1 MVKYNCAMRK
11 SSTPCHEARSSKK
24 NDCRRCV
31 VMLGLMLVALPGLT
45 SCMKFIYGTTAS
57 STAVAIKH
65 LQIGITAF
73 EMDSAHF
80 PIPKSDWHGPDVSL
94 RTRGPIVPA
103 LLGQDATLNPK
114 DVKFIDF
121 PNAVAHKNGLW
132 QDGAEW
138 VISDQWG
145 EPYYIVLDTNGD
157 GKIANPEFGA
167 EQSDAEYAK
176 RCRMLPPPATL
187 PLKVLI
193 YSSGPDR
200 DPKTW
205 EDNVCSW
212 R

>member
-1 MVKYNCAMRK
+1 
-11 SSTPCHEARSSKK
+11 
-24 NDCRRCV
+24 
-31 VMLGLMLVALPGLT
+31 MLGLMLVTLAGLT
-45 SCMKFIYGTTAS
+45 SCMKFFHGTMVS
-57 STAVAIKH
+57 PTAVAIKQ
-65 LQIGITAF
+65 LKEGITAF
-73 EMDSAHF
+73 EIDSAHF

-138 VISDQWG
+138 VLSDRWG
-145 EPYYIVLDTNGD
+145 EPYYIVLDTNKD
-157 GKIANPEFGA
+157 GRIANPEGGSENQPAMLLA
-167 EQSDAEYAK
+167 E
-176 RCRMLPPPATL
+176 
-187 PLKVLI
+187 VLI

-205 EDNVCSW
+205 HDNVCSW
-212 R
+212 RSR

>member
-1 MVKYNCAMRK
+1 M
-11 SSTPCHEARSSKK
+11 SESTTPYHDLHNPTI
-24 NDCRRCV
+24 NDCRRFAAII
-31 VMLGLMLVALPGLT
+31 GLMLVALPGLT
-45 SCMKFIYGTTAS
+45 SCMKFFHGNTKSPTA
-57 STAVAIKH
+57 AAIKQ
-65 LQIGITAF
+65 LKDGITAF
-73 EMDSAHF
+73 EIDSAHF

-114 DVKFIDF
+114 DIKFIDF

-138 VISDQWG
+138 VLSDLWG

-157 GKIANPEFGA
+157 GKIDNPEVGSEHLPA
-167 EQSDAEYAK
+167 
-176 RCRMLPPPATL
+176 MLPL
-187 PLKVLI
+187 EIII

-205 EDNVCSW
+205 KDNVCSW
-212 R
+212 RSQ

>member
-1 MVKYNCAMRK
+1 M
-11 SSTPCHEARSSKK
+11 
-24 NDCRRCV
+24 NDYRRFAV
-31 VMLGLMLVALPGLT
+31 IIGLLLVALPELT
-45 SCMKFIYGTTAS
+45 SCNKFFHGNTKSPTA
-57 STAVAIKH
+57 AAIKQ
-65 LQIGITAF
+65 LKDGITVF

-80 PIPKSDWHGPDVSL
+80 PIPEPGWHGPDVSL
-94 RTRGPIVPA
+94 RSRGPIVPA

-138 VISDQWG
+138 VISDLWG
-145 EPYYIVLDTNGD
+145 EPYYIALDTNGD

-167 EQSDAEYAK
+167 DQSDAEYAK

-187 PLKVLI
+187 PLKVII

-205 EDNVCSW
+205 KDNVCSW
-212 R
+212 YSR

>member
-1 MVKYNCAMRK
+1 MSA
-11 SSTPCHEARSSKK
+11 STTASHEARGSKK
-24 NDCRRCV
+24 NDCRRFAII
-31 VMLGLMLVALPGLT
+31 LGLLLVALPGLT

-103 LLGQDATLNPK
+103 LLGQDRALNPK

-121 PNAVAHKNGLW
+121 PNAVDHKNGLW

-138 VISDQWG
+138 VLSDRWG

-167 EQSDAEYAK
+167 EH
-176 RCRMLPPPATL
+176 PPEAL

-205 EDNVCSW
+205 KDNVCSW
-212 R
+212 YSR